1 MLQIDKILH
10 FIVGWLIVLSIIP
23 IYGIV
28 TGIIALV
35 VAAVGKEIYD
45 QWKYKGFDYKD
56 LIATLLGGLVY
67 IIIQICK

>member
-10 FIVGWLIVLSIIP
+10 FIMGWLIVLSIIP

>member
-10 FIVGWLIVLSIIP
+10 FIMGWLIVLSIIP
-23 IYGIV
+23 IYGIL

>member
-10 FIVGWLIVLSIIP
+10 FIMGWLIVLSIIP
-23 IYGIV
+23 IYGIFA
-28 TGIIALV
+28 GIIALV

-45 QWKYKGFDYKD
+45 QWKYKGFDYRD

>member
-10 FIVGWLIVLSIIP
+10 FIMGWLVVLSIIP
-23 IYGIV
+23 IYGIL
-28 TGIIALV
+28 TGIIVLI
-35 VAAVGKEIYD
+35 VAVIGKEIYD

-67 IIIQICK
+67 IIIII

>member
-10 FIVGWLIVLSIIP
+10 FIMGWLIVLSIIP
-23 IYGIV
+23 IYGII

>member
-1 MLQIDKILH
+1 M
-10 FIVGWLIVLSIIP
+10 GWLIVLSIIP
-23 IYGIV
+23 IYGIL

-67 IIIQICK
+67 IIIII

>member
-10 FIVGWLIVLSIIP
+10 FIMGWLIVLSIIT

-67 IIIQICK
+67 IIIQK

>member
-1 MLQIDKILH
+1 M
-10 FIVGWLIVLSIIP
+10 GWLVVLSIIP

-45 QWKYKGFDYKD
+45 QWRYKGFDYKD

>member
-1 MLQIDKILH
+1 M
-10 FIVGWLIVLSIIP
+10 GWLIVLSIIP

>member
-10 FIVGWLIVLSIIP
+10 FIMGWLIVLSIIP

-35 VAAVGKEIYD
+35 IAAVGKEIYD